1 MKPNDTTEL
10 WRDDPIVEEVRAVR
24 ARLVADVGGDLDALF
39 ASLKASQ
46 DLRSGRQI
54 HPPSKAQGQDADAA

>member
-1 MKPNDTTEL
+1 MKPYDTTEP

-54 HPPSKAQGQDADAA
+54 HPPPKA